1 MSTMAVTITCE
12 LDGQTK
18 TFLLDTVN
26 DTSIDASST
35 LTSHPIVSGDE
46 VADHIYKNPITM
58 TLSGTF
64 SLNGSKGIVVDGDGS
79 KLENFEKSF
88 ERIKN
93 EAILCTIVKVT
104 TTGLSSNVPKFS
116 TRQNM
121 CLTNINWIE
130 KVNSVAFT
138 LSFTQ
143 VLLAT
148 IQEYQVDTD
157 DQFLPNVSEPAT
169 LNFTDTLLDFT
180 KVDSIINSQLL
191 QYDLMTDEFANY
203 MKSMSASALAGLG
216 VALAV
221 ALVVASIPGVGW
233 VAVVTAAAIGFLA
246 VIAVGIVN
254 YFKGLEQRRKY
265 KVEQF
270 KYYKEDEKN
279 KKEVQRYCNFIGQIH
294 QQLSQLN
301 DAIKVH
307 AIASN
312 EPQECMLSIDN
323 NYYIFTFTKNNTTNR
338 YSLVVTDINE
348 KERATMNDITCAL
361 TDFSQCEDNNKLFRA
376 DEGGSYV
383 YLIRVGED
391 ATDLTSYNLLSSSID
406 LKKFN
411 NVLYDIIKNAIVK

>member
-1 MSTMAVTITCE
+1 MSSMAVTITCE

-58 TLSGTF
+58 TLTGTF

-79 KLENFEKSF
+79 RLENFEKSF

-361 TDFSQCEDNNKLFRA
+361 TDFSQCGDNNKLFRA

>member
-1 MSTMAVTITCE
+1 M
-12 LDGQTK
+12 
-18 TFLLDTVN
+18 
-26 DTSIDASST
+26 
-35 LTSHPIVSGDE
+35 
-46 VADHIYKNPITM
+46 
-58 TLSGTF
+58 
-64 SLNGSKGIVVDGDGS
+64 
-79 KLENFEKSF
+79 
-88 ERIKN
+88 
-93 EAILCTIVKVT
+93 
-104 TTGLSSNVPKFS
+104 
-116 TRQNM
+116 
-121 CLTNINWIE
+121 
-130 KVNSVAFT
+130 NSVAFT

-301 DAIKVH
+301 DSIKVH

-312 EPQECMLSIDN
+312 EPQECMLNIDN

-361 TDFSQCEDNNKLFRA
+361 TDFSQCGDNNKLFRA

>member
-1 MSTMAVTITCE
+1 MSSMAVTITCE

-58 TLSGTF
+58 TLTGTF

-104 TTGLSSNVPKFS
+104 TAGSSSNVPKFS

-312 EPQECMLSIDN
+312 EPQECMLNIDN

-361 TDFSQCEDNNKLFRA
+361 TDFSQCGDNNNLFRA

-411 NVLYDIIKNAIVK
+411 NVLYDIIKNSIVK